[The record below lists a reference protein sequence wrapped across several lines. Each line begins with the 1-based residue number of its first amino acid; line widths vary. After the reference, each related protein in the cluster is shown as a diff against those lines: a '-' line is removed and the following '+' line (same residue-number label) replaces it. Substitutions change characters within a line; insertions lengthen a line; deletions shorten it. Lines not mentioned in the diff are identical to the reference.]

1 MADLVALHAGG
12 QPAPWESIGLRFD
25 GSLCYLGDVS
35 LQLEPHAVG
44 LTGWT
49 INVGRDEEVVIDGIP
64 TFLTSTTPPV
74 RNSAHIGEH
83 TIVGLDHVVVMTDNL
98 DRTCEALSKHL
109 GVEVRRERDAG
120 RGVVQRFI
128 KLTNTIIEVVTGPHV
143 QTPGASL
150 WGMVISVDDMVAW
163 ATTCGEDVTSTPKP
177 ATQPGRLIST
187 VRSAVGLG
195 VPFAVMTPHVAVDN
209 SDI

>member
-35 LQLEPHAVG
+35 LQLTPDGVG

-49 INVGRDEEVVIDGIP
+49 INVGRDDEIVIDGIP
-64 TFLTSTTPPV
+64 TFLTATPPTKPDG
-74 RNSAHIGEH
+74 ADIGGQK
-83 TIVGLDHVVVMTDNL
+83 IVGLDHVVVMTDDL
-98 DRTCEALSKHL
+98 DRTCEAVTQHL
-109 GVEVRRERDAG
+109 GLEVRRERDAG

-128 KLTNTIIEVVTGPHV
+128 KLSNTIIEVVTGPHV
-143 QTPGASL
+143 QTSGASL

-163 ATTCGEDVTSTPKP
+163 ATQCGEEVTSTPKQ

-187 VRSAVGLG
+187 VRSSVGLG
-195 VPFAVMTPHVAVDN
+195 VPFAVMTPHVPSDGSDN
-209 SDI
+209 